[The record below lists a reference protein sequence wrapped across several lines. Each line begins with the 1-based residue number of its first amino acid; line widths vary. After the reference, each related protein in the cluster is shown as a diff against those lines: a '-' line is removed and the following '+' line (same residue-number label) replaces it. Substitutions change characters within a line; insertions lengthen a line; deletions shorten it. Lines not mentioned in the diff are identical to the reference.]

1 MMEHDLIDI
10 KLIKQKIQHYCSIQE
25 RCRFQV
31 VKKLYTFGAV
41 TSQIS
46 DVLVELQQDNFL
58 NEERF
63 ARSYCSGKF
72 KINKWGKQ
80 KIAFELSKLQISK
93 HYIRKGMTEID
104 EKDYFFVMKEL
115 AKKKYNSLSGTDR
128 FKNKKKVA
136 NYLLNKG
143 FESELIWTY
152 VNQL

>member
-31 VKKLYTFGAV
+31 IKKLHTFGAV
-41 TSQIS
+41 SSQVS

-63 ARSYCSGKF
+63 ARSFCSGKF
-72 KINKWGKQ
+72 KINKWGKK

-104 EKDYFFVMKEL
+104 EKDYFFVLTEL

-128 FKNKKKVA
+128 FANKKKVA
-136 NYLLNKG
+136 NYLSSKG